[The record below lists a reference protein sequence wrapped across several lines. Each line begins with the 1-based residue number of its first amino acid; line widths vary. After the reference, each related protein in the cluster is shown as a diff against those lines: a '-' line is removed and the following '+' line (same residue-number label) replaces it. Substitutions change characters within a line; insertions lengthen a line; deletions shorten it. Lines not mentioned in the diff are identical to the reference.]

1 MKKLRLRRVGHVPDG
16 DAAGG
21 GRVSPV
27 WSLPPIRGPYVGL
40 CRAMGYSSQSDSCW
54 LCGLNE
60 LPDLSELQFL
70 HLLKS
75 YT

>member
-1 MKKLRLRRVGHVPDG
+1 MSLKEMQQGV
-16 DAAGG
+16 A
-21 GRVSPV
+21 VSPV
-27 WSLPPIRGPYVGL
+27 CSLPPIIGPYVGL

-54 LCGLNE
+54 LCGLDE